1 MMKSKLDRP
10 KKSTAVKAVAIFL
23 VAGLVLGF
31 SWVTFTGTLLS
42 QSSSTREGDFLDLRP
57 EIGFDQGAGVAFPPI
72 QAASM
77 EVIEPLPAEGPVI
90 APLPDIAVGDS
101 VGQIVAFQALPI
113 SQDRLVVFTAVI
125 SMNVTNVQI
134 GVADL
139 DFLASSLG
147 GYLSQSSIRPIQR
160 GSRVEGGVLNADTF
174 QASVTLRIPSD
185 RYSEATAQILGMG
198 ELLAM
203 STSSS
208 DVTDQYIDLQA
219 RITNL
224 ERVLDQYRSIL
235 LRANEISDIIS
246 VQSRIDSIT
255 EHIERLTG
263 SSRLLENQITFA
275 SVTVG
280 LVEPLALEDGRK
292 EIVEE
297 SPFLVRFND
306 TIVFASNLLQ
316 FEIRGILILIIGFA
330 PIYPIIGIA
339 YLIYR
344 KYGMKQGQ

>member
-1 MMKSKLDRP
+1 MKSELNRP
-10 KKSTAVKAVAIFL
+10 RKNTAVKAVAIFL

-31 SWVTFTGTLLS
+31 SWVAFTGTLIS
-42 QSSSTREGDFLDLRP
+42 QASTAREGDFLDLKP
-57 EIGFDQGAGVAFPPI
+57 QIGFDQGAEIEFPPI
-72 QAASM
+72 QSA
-77 EVIEPLPAEGPVI
+77 PLEAIDRMPGEGPVG
-90 APLPDIAVGDS
+90 APLPEIAVGDS
-101 VGQIVAFQALPI
+101 VGQLLAFQAVPI
-113 SQDRLVVFTAVI
+113 SQDRLVVFTAAI

-139 DFLASSLG
+139 EFLASSLG
-147 GYLSQSSIRPIQR
+147 GYVSQSSIRPIQR
-160 GSRVEGGVLNADTF
+160 GSRVEGGVLDADTF
-174 QASVTLRIPSD
+174 LATVTLRIPSD
-185 RYSEATAQILGMG
+185 RYSEATAQIIGMG

-246 VQSRIDSIT
+246 VQTRIDSIT
-255 EHIERLTG
+255 ERIERLTG

-280 LVEPLALEDGRK
+280 LVEPLVLEDGKK
-292 EIVEE
+292 EIVEK
-297 SPFLVRFND
+297 SPFLAIFND
-306 TIVFASNLLQ
+306 TIVFATNILQ
-316 FEIRGILILIIGFA
+316 FEIRGLLILTIGFA
-330 PIYPIIGIA
+330 PVYPIIGIA

-344 KYGMKQGQ
+344 KYSMKQGQ